1 MKLGQFIKEKNLS
14 KNSTKT
20 ENWKVVPGPFEFAK
34 NEGQPLLKMKF
45 LEQATYITYVTAKL
59 LKFVQISTQTSS
71 DSFLQT
77 IIWKLKR
84 AWN

>member
-45 LEQATYITYVTAKL
+45 LKQATYITYVTA
-59 LKFVQISTQTSS
+59 
-71 DSFLQT
+71 
-77 IIWKLKR
+77 
-84 AWN
+84 